1 MIAYIS
7 GALVS
12 AGENYIVID
21 NHGMGYRIFVS
32 GKFLERIPAYGT
44 QIKVYTH
51 MYIREDEL
59 TLYGFYSEEELSVFR
74 ILIGISGV
82 GPKVAMAILTA
93 LTIQELQLAVISED
107 AKTISKAN
115 GVGTKGASRII
126 LELKDKLKMEDM
138 MDAAYEQS
146 IAQDT
151 IDKAKKE
158 AEDIVAAAKTETES
172 KVQDTKSEIELEARK
187 LEAARKSTVEFV
199 ARVSAAYQAQAK
211 ALVELAKAEKL
222 VQPAQTQE
230 TKVDDKTTKIAK
242 PAADE
247 KNAAADKADAPAED
261 STRKFD
267 FGELKFGADY
277 DPKKTK

>member
-32 GKFLERIPAYGT
+32 GKFLEHIPAYGT
-44 QIKVYTH
+44 QIKIYTH

-59 TLYGFYSEEELSVFR
+59 TLYGFHSEEELSVFR

-115 GVGTKGASRII
+115 GVGAKGASRII

-146 IAQDT
+146 I
-151 IDKAKKE
+151 
-158 AEDIVAAAKTETES
+158 
-172 KVQDTKSEIELEARK
+172 VQDTQDLNAARDAI
-187 LEAARKSTVEFV
+187 LALVNLGYSNSEAALAVKKIGDTSQMDVE
-199 ARVSAAYQAQAK
+199 AILKAALK
-211 ALVELAKAEKL
+211 KL
-222 VQPAQTQE
+222 
-230 TKVDDKTTKIAK
+230 I
-242 PAADE
+242 
-247 KNAAADKADAPAED
+247 
-261 STRKFD
+261 
-267 FGELKFGADY
+267 
-277 DPKKTK
+277 

>member
-32 GKFLERIPAYGT
+32 GKFLEHIPAYGT
-44 QIKVYTH
+44 QIKIYTH

-59 TLYGFYSEEELSVFR
+59 TLYGFHSEEELSVFR

-107 AKTISKAN
+107 TKTISKAN
-115 GVGTKGASRII
+115 GVGAKGASRII

-146 IAQDT
+146 I
-151 IDKAKKE
+151 
-158 AEDIVAAAKTETES
+158 
-172 KVQDTKSEIELEARK
+172 VQDTQELNAARDAI
-187 LEAARKSTVEFV
+187 LALVNLGYSNSEAALAVKDWG
-199 ARVSAAYQAQAK
+199 YQSDGYRIDIK
-211 ALVELAKAEKL
+211 GSIEEINI
-222 VQPAQTQE
+222 
-230 TKVDDKTTKIAK
+230 KTDTGGH
-242 PAADE
+242 
-247 KNAAADKADAPAED
+247 
-261 STRKFD
+261 S
-267 FGELKFGADY
+267 G
-277 DPKKTK
+277 

>member
-32 GKFLERIPAYGT
+32 GKFLEHIPAYGT
-44 QIKVYTH
+44 QIKIYTH

-59 TLYGFYSEEELSVFR
+59 TLYGFHSEEELSVFR
-74 ILIGISGV
+74 ILIGISGI

-107 AKTISKAN
+107 VKTISKAN
-115 GVGTKGASRII
+115 GVGAKGASRII

-146 IAQDT
+146 I
-151 IDKAKKE
+151 
-158 AEDIVAAAKTETES
+158 
-172 KVQDTKSEIELEARK
+172 VQDTQDLNAARDAI
-187 LEAARKSTVEFV
+187 LALVNLGYSNSEAALAVKKIGDTSQMDIE
-199 ARVSAAYQAQAK
+199 SILKAALK
-211 ALVELAKAEKL
+211 KL
-222 VQPAQTQE
+222 
-230 TKVDDKTTKIAK
+230 I
-242 PAADE
+242 
-247 KNAAADKADAPAED
+247 
-261 STRKFD
+261 
-267 FGELKFGADY
+267 
-277 DPKKTK
+277 

>member
-32 GKFLERIPAYGT
+32 GKFLEHIPAYGT
-44 QIKVYTH
+44 QIKIYTH

-59 TLYGFYSEEELSVFR
+59 TLYGFHSEEELSVFR

-82 GPKVAMAILTA
+82 CPKVAMAILTA

-115 GVGTKGASRII
+115 GVGAKGASRII

-146 IAQDT
+146 I
-151 IDKAKKE
+151 
-158 AEDIVAAAKTETES
+158 
-172 KVQDTKSEIELEARK
+172 VQDTQDINAARDAI
-187 LEAARKSTVEFV
+187 LALVNLGYSSSEAALAVKKIGDTSQMDIE
-199 ARVSAAYQAQAK
+199 AILKAALK
-211 ALVELAKAEKL
+211 KL
-222 VQPAQTQE
+222 
-230 TKVDDKTTKIAK
+230 I
-242 PAADE
+242 
-247 KNAAADKADAPAED
+247 
-261 STRKFD
+261 
-267 FGELKFGADY
+267 
-277 DPKKTK
+277 

>member
-32 GKFLERIPAYGT
+32 GKFLEHIPAYGT
-44 QIKVYTH
+44 QIKIYTH

-59 TLYGFYSEEELSVFR
+59 TLYGFHSEEELSVFR

-93 LTIQELQLAVISED
+93 LTIQELQLAVISKD
-107 AKTISKAN
+107 TKTISKAN
-115 GVGTKGASRII
+115 GVGAKGASRII

-146 IAQDT
+146 I
-151 IDKAKKE
+151 
-158 AEDIVAAAKTETES
+158 
-172 KVQDTKSEIELEARK
+172 VQDTQDLNAARDAI
-187 LEAARKSTVEFV
+187 LALVNLGYSNSEAALAVKKIGDTSQMDIE
-199 ARVSAAYQAQAK
+199 SILKAALK
-211 ALVELAKAEKL
+211 KL
-222 VQPAQTQE
+222 
-230 TKVDDKTTKIAK
+230 I
-242 PAADE
+242 
-247 KNAAADKADAPAED
+247 
-261 STRKFD
+261 
-267 FGELKFGADY
+267 
-277 DPKKTK
+277 

>member
-32 GKFLERIPAYGT
+32 GKFLEHIPAYGT
-44 QIKVYTH
+44 QIKLYTH

-59 TLYGFYSEEELSVFR
+59 TLYGFHSEEELSVFR

-115 GVGTKGASRII
+115 GVGAKGASRII

-146 IAQDT
+146 I
-151 IDKAKKE
+151 
-158 AEDIVAAAKTETES
+158 
-172 KVQDTKSEIELEARK
+172 VQDTQDINAARDAI
-187 LEAARKSTVEFV
+187 LALVNLGYSSSEAALAVKKIGDTSQMDIE
-199 ARVSAAYQAQAK
+199 AILKAALK
-211 ALVELAKAEKL
+211 KL
-222 VQPAQTQE
+222 
-230 TKVDDKTTKIAK
+230 I
-242 PAADE
+242 
-247 KNAAADKADAPAED
+247 
-261 STRKFD
+261 
-267 FGELKFGADY
+267 
-277 DPKKTK
+277 

>member
-32 GKFLERIPAYGT
+32 GKFLEHIPAYGT
-44 QIKVYTH
+44 QIKIYTH

-59 TLYGFYSEEELSVFR
+59 TLYGFHSEEELSVFR

-107 AKTISKAN
+107 TKTISKAN
-115 GVGTKGASRII
+115 GVGAKGASRII

-146 IAQDT
+146 I
-151 IDKAKKE
+151 
-158 AEDIVAAAKTETES
+158 
-172 KVQDTKSEIELEARK
+172 VQDTQDLKAARDAI
-187 LEAARKSTVEFV
+187 LALVNLGYSNSEAALAVKKIGDTSQMDIE
-199 ARVSAAYQAQAK
+199 SILKAALK
-211 ALVELAKAEKL
+211 KL
-222 VQPAQTQE
+222 
-230 TKVDDKTTKIAK
+230 I
-242 PAADE
+242 
-247 KNAAADKADAPAED
+247 
-261 STRKFD
+261 
-267 FGELKFGADY
+267 
-277 DPKKTK
+277 

>member
-32 GKFLERIPAYGT
+32 GKFLEHIPAYGT
-44 QIKVYTH
+44 QIKIYTH

-59 TLYGFYSEEELSVFR
+59 TLYGFHSEEELSVFR

-115 GVGTKGASRII
+115 GVGAKGASRII

-146 IAQDT
+146 I
-151 IDKAKKE
+151 
-158 AEDIVAAAKTETES
+158 
-172 KVQDTKSEIELEARK
+172 VQDTQDLNAARDAI
-187 LEAARKSTVEFV
+187 LALVNLGYSNSEAALAVKKIGDTSQMDIE
-199 ARVSAAYQAQAK
+199 SILKAALK
-211 ALVELAKAEKL
+211 KL
-222 VQPAQTQE
+222 
-230 TKVDDKTTKIAK
+230 I
-242 PAADE
+242 
-247 KNAAADKADAPAED
+247 
-261 STRKFD
+261 
-267 FGELKFGADY
+267 
-277 DPKKTK
+277 

>member
-1 MIAYIS
+1 MRKLCYTWHSKIWRHIIMIAYIS

-32 GKFLERIPAYGT
+32 GKFLEHIPAYGT
-44 QIKVYTH
+44 QIKIYTH

-59 TLYGFYSEEELSVFR
+59 TLYGFHSEEELSVFR

-115 GVGTKGASRII
+115 GVGAKGASRII

-146 IAQDT
+146 I
-151 IDKAKKE
+151 
-158 AEDIVAAAKTETES
+158 
-172 KVQDTKSEIELEARK
+172 VQDTQDLNAARDAI
-187 LEAARKSTVEFV
+187 LALVNLGYSNSEAALAVKKIGDTSQMDIE
-199 ARVSAAYQAQAK
+199 SILKAALK
-211 ALVELAKAEKL
+211 KL
-222 VQPAQTQE
+222 
-230 TKVDDKTTKIAK
+230 I
-242 PAADE
+242 
-247 KNAAADKADAPAED
+247 
-261 STRKFD
+261 
-267 FGELKFGADY
+267 
-277 DPKKTK
+277 

>member
-1 MIAYIS
+1 MPLRSKNQSDISITRKLCYTWHSKIRRHIIMIAYIA

-32 GKFLERIPAYGT
+32 GKFLEHIPAYGT
-44 QIKVYTH
+44 QIKIYTH

-59 TLYGFYSEEELSVFR
+59 TLYGFHSEEELSVFR

-107 AKTISKAN
+107 TKTISKAN
-115 GVGTKGASRII
+115 GVGAKGASRII

-146 IAQDT
+146 I
-151 IDKAKKE
+151 
-158 AEDIVAAAKTETES
+158 
-172 KVQDTKSEIELEARK
+172 VQDTQDLNAARDAI
-187 LEAARKSTVEFV
+187 LALVNLGYSNSEAALAVKKIGDTSQMDIE
-199 ARVSAAYQAQAK
+199 SILKAALK
-211 ALVELAKAEKL
+211 KL
-222 VQPAQTQE
+222 
-230 TKVDDKTTKIAK
+230 I
-242 PAADE
+242 
-247 KNAAADKADAPAED
+247 
-261 STRKFD
+261 
-267 FGELKFGADY
+267 
-277 DPKKTK
+277 

>member
-32 GKFLERIPAYGT
+32 GKFLEHIPAYGT
-44 QIKVYTH
+44 QIKIYTH

-59 TLYGFYSEEELSVFR
+59 TLYGFHSEEELSVFR

-115 GVGTKGASRII
+115 GVGAKGASRII

-146 IAQDT
+146 I
-151 IDKAKKE
+151 
-158 AEDIVAAAKTETES
+158 
-172 KVQDTKSEIELEARK
+172 VQDTQDLNAARDAI
-187 LEAARKSTVEFV
+187 LALVNLGYSNSEAALAVKKIGDTSQMDIE
-199 ARVSAAYQAQAK
+199 AILKAALK
-211 ALVELAKAEKL
+211 KL
-222 VQPAQTQE
+222 
-230 TKVDDKTTKIAK
+230 I
-242 PAADE
+242 
-247 KNAAADKADAPAED
+247 
-261 STRKFD
+261 
-267 FGELKFGADY
+267 
-277 DPKKTK
+277 

>member
-32 GKFLERIPAYGT
+32 GKFLEHIPAYGT
-44 QIKVYTH
+44 QIKIYTH
-51 MYIREDEL
+51 MDIREDEL
-59 TLYGFYSEEELSVFR
+59 TLYGFHSEEELSVFR

-115 GVGTKGASRII
+115 GVGAKGASRII

-146 IAQDT
+146 I
-151 IDKAKKE
+151 
-158 AEDIVAAAKTETES
+158 
-172 KVQDTKSEIELEARK
+172 VQDTQDLNAARDAI
-187 LEAARKSTVEFV
+187 LALVNLGYSNSEAALAVKKIGDTSQMDIE
-199 ARVSAAYQAQAK
+199 SILKAALK
-211 ALVELAKAEKL
+211 KL
-222 VQPAQTQE
+222 
-230 TKVDDKTTKIAK
+230 I
-242 PAADE
+242 
-247 KNAAADKADAPAED
+247 
-261 STRKFD
+261 
-267 FGELKFGADY
+267 
-277 DPKKTK
+277 

>member
-1 MIAYIS
+1 MIAYIA

-32 GKFLERIPAYGT
+32 GKFLEHIPAYGT

-59 TLYGFYSEEELSVFR
+59 TLYGFHSEEELSVFR

-107 AKTISKAN
+107 AKMISKAN

-146 IAQDT
+146 IAQNTQD
-151 IDKAKKE
+151 
-158 AEDIVAAAKTETES
+158 VNAARDAILALVNLGYS
-172 KVQDTKSEIELEARK
+172 NS
-187 LEAARKSTVEFV
+187 EAALAVNKIGDIGQMDTE
-199 ARVSAAYQAQAK
+199 AILKAALK
-211 ALVELAKAEKL
+211 KL
-222 VQPAQTQE
+222 
-230 TKVDDKTTKIAK
+230 I
-242 PAADE
+242 
-247 KNAAADKADAPAED
+247 
-261 STRKFD
+261 
-267 FGELKFGADY
+267 
-277 DPKKTK
+277 

>member
-32 GKFLERIPAYGT
+32 GKFLEHIPAYGT
-44 QIKVYTH
+44 QIKIYTH

-59 TLYGFYSEEELSVFR
+59 TLYGFHSEEELSVFR

-115 GVGTKGASRII
+115 GVGAKGASRII

-151 IDKAKKE
+151 QD
-158 AEDIVAAAKTETES
+158 VNAARDAILALVNLGYS
-172 KVQDTKSEIELEARK
+172 NS
-187 LEAARKSTVEFV
+187 EAALAIKKIGDTGQMDTE
-199 ARVSAAYQAQAK
+199 AILKAALK
-211 ALVELAKAEKL
+211 KL
-222 VQPAQTQE
+222 
-230 TKVDDKTTKIAK
+230 I
-242 PAADE
+242 
-247 KNAAADKADAPAED
+247 
-261 STRKFD
+261 
-267 FGELKFGADY
+267 
-277 DPKKTK
+277 

>member
-32 GKFLERIPAYGT
+32 GKFLEHIPAYGT
-44 QIKVYTH
+44 QIKIYTH

-59 TLYGFYSEEELSVFR
+59 TLYGFHSEEELSVFR

-146 IAQDT
+146 IAQNTQD
-151 IDKAKKE
+151 
-158 AEDIVAAAKTETES
+158 VNAARDAILALVNLGYS
-172 KVQDTKSEIELEARK
+172 NS
-187 LEAARKSTVEFV
+187 EAALAVKKIGDTSQMDIE
-199 ARVSAAYQAQAK
+199 SILKAALK
-211 ALVELAKAEKL
+211 KL
-222 VQPAQTQE
+222 
-230 TKVDDKTTKIAK
+230 I
-242 PAADE
+242 
-247 KNAAADKADAPAED
+247 
-261 STRKFD
+261 
-267 FGELKFGADY
+267 
-277 DPKKTK
+277 

>member
-32 GKFLERIPAYGT
+32 GKFLEHIPAYGT
-44 QIKVYTH
+44 QIKIYTH

-59 TLYGFYSEEELSVFR
+59 TLYGFHSEEELSVFR

-115 GVGTKGASRII
+115 GVGAKGASRII

-146 IAQDT
+146 I
-151 IDKAKKE
+151 
-158 AEDIVAAAKTETES
+158 
-172 KVQDTKSEIELEARK
+172 VQDTQDINAARDAI
-187 LEAARKSTVEFV
+187 LALVNLGYSSSEAALAVKKIGDTSQMDVEAILKV
-199 ARVSAAYQAQAK
+199 ALK
-211 ALVELAKAEKL
+211 KL
-222 VQPAQTQE
+222 
-230 TKVDDKTTKIAK
+230 I
-242 PAADE
+242 
-247 KNAAADKADAPAED
+247 
-261 STRKFD
+261 
-267 FGELKFGADY
+267 
-277 DPKKTK
+277 

>member
-32 GKFLERIPAYGT
+32 GKFLEHIPAYGT
-44 QIKVYTH
+44 QIKIYTH

-59 TLYGFYSEEELSVFR
+59 TLYGFHSEEELSVFR

-107 AKTISKAN
+107 VKTISKAN
-115 GVGTKGASRII
+115 GVGAKGASRII

-146 IAQDT
+146 I
-151 IDKAKKE
+151 
-158 AEDIVAAAKTETES
+158 
-172 KVQDTKSEIELEARK
+172 VQDTQDLNAARDAI
-187 LEAARKSTVEFV
+187 LALVNLGYSNSEAALAVKKIGDTSQMDIE
-199 ARVSAAYQAQAK
+199 SILKAALK
-211 ALVELAKAEKL
+211 KL
-222 VQPAQTQE
+222 
-230 TKVDDKTTKIAK
+230 I
-242 PAADE
+242 
-247 KNAAADKADAPAED
+247 
-261 STRKFD
+261 
-267 FGELKFGADY
+267 
-277 DPKKTK
+277 

>member
-32 GKFLERIPAYGT
+32 GKFLEHIPAYGT
-44 QIKVYTH
+44 QIKIYTH

-59 TLYGFYSEEELSVFR
+59 TLYGFHSEEELSVFR

-115 GVGTKGASRII
+115 GVGAKGASRII

-138 MDAAYEQS
+138 MDVAYEQS
-146 IAQDT
+146 I
-151 IDKAKKE
+151 
-158 AEDIVAAAKTETES
+158 
-172 KVQDTKSEIELEARK
+172 VQDTQDLNAARDAI
-187 LEAARKSTVEFV
+187 LALVNLGYSNSEAALAVKKIGDTSQMDIE
-199 ARVSAAYQAQAK
+199 SILKAALK
-211 ALVELAKAEKL
+211 KL
-222 VQPAQTQE
+222 
-230 TKVDDKTTKIAK
+230 I
-242 PAADE
+242 
-247 KNAAADKADAPAED
+247 
-261 STRKFD
+261 
-267 FGELKFGADY
+267 
-277 DPKKTK
+277 

>member
-32 GKFLERIPAYGT
+32 GKFLECIPAYGM

-146 IAQDT
+146 VAQDT
-151 IDKAKKE
+151 QD
-158 AEDIVAAAKTETES
+158 VNAARDAILALVNLGYS
-172 KVQDTKSEIELEARK
+172 NS
-187 LEAARKSTVEFV
+187 EAALAVKKIGDTGQMDTE
-199 ARVSAAYQAQAK
+199 AILKAALK
-211 ALVELAKAEKL
+211 KL
-222 VQPAQTQE
+222 
-230 TKVDDKTTKIAK
+230 I
-242 PAADE
+242 
-247 KNAAADKADAPAED
+247 
-261 STRKFD
+261 
-267 FGELKFGADY
+267 
-277 DPKKTK
+277 

>member
-7 GALVS
+7 GALVR

-32 GKFLERIPAYGT
+32 GKFLEHIPAYGT
-44 QIKVYTH
+44 QIKIYTH

-59 TLYGFYSEEELSVFR
+59 TLYGFHSEEELSVFR

-115 GVGTKGASRII
+115 GVGAKGASRII

-146 IAQDT
+146 I
-151 IDKAKKE
+151 
-158 AEDIVAAAKTETES
+158 
-172 KVQDTKSEIELEARK
+172 VQDTQDLNAARDAI
-187 LEAARKSTVEFV
+187 LALVNLGYSNSEAALAVKKIGDTSQMDIE
-199 ARVSAAYQAQAK
+199 SILKAALK
-211 ALVELAKAEKL
+211 KL
-222 VQPAQTQE
+222 
-230 TKVDDKTTKIAK
+230 I
-242 PAADE
+242 
-247 KNAAADKADAPAED
+247 
-261 STRKFD
+261 
-267 FGELKFGADY
+267 
-277 DPKKTK
+277 

>member
-32 GKFLERIPAYGT
+32 GKFLEHIPAYGT
-44 QIKVYTH
+44 QIKIYTH

-59 TLYGFYSEEELSVFR
+59 TLYGFHSEEELSVFR

-146 IAQDT
+146 IAQNTQD
-151 IDKAKKE
+151 
-158 AEDIVAAAKTETES
+158 VNAARDAILALVNLGYS
-172 KVQDTKSEIELEARK
+172 SS
-187 LEAARKSTVEFV
+187 EAALAVKKIGDTGQMDTE
-199 ARVSAAYQAQAK
+199 AILKAALK
-211 ALVELAKAEKL
+211 KL
-222 VQPAQTQE
+222 
-230 TKVDDKTTKIAK
+230 I
-242 PAADE
+242 
-247 KNAAADKADAPAED
+247 
-261 STRKFD
+261 
-267 FGELKFGADY
+267 
-277 DPKKTK
+277 

>member
-21 NHGMGYRIFVS
+21 NHGMGYRILVS
-32 GKFLERIPAYGT
+32 GKFLEHIPAYGT
-44 QIKVYTH
+44 QIKIYTH

-59 TLYGFYSEEELSVFR
+59 TLYGFHSEEELSVFR

-107 AKTISKAN
+107 TKTISKAN
-115 GVGTKGASRII
+115 GVGAKGASRII

-146 IAQDT
+146 I
-151 IDKAKKE
+151 
-158 AEDIVAAAKTETES
+158 
-172 KVQDTKSEIELEARK
+172 VQDTQDLNAARDAI
-187 LEAARKSTVEFV
+187 LALVNLGYSNSEAALAVKKIGDTSQMDIE
-199 ARVSAAYQAQAK
+199 SILKAALK
-211 ALVELAKAEKL
+211 KL
-222 VQPAQTQE
+222 
-230 TKVDDKTTKIAK
+230 I
-242 PAADE
+242 
-247 KNAAADKADAPAED
+247 
-261 STRKFD
+261 
-267 FGELKFGADY
+267 
-277 DPKKTK
+277 

>member
-32 GKFLERIPAYGT
+32 GKFLEHIPAYGT
-44 QIKVYTH
+44 QIKIYTH

-59 TLYGFYSEEELSVFR
+59 TLYGFHSEEELSVFR

-107 AKTISKAN
+107 VKTISKAN
-115 GVGTKGASRII
+115 GVGAKGASRII

-146 IAQDT
+146 I
-151 IDKAKKE
+151 
-158 AEDIVAAAKTETES
+158 
-172 KVQDTKSEIELEARK
+172 VQDTQDINAARDAI
-187 LEAARKSTVEFV
+187 LALVNLGYSSSEAALAVKKIGDTSQMDIE
-199 ARVSAAYQAQAK
+199 AILKAALK
-211 ALVELAKAEKL
+211 KL
-222 VQPAQTQE
+222 
-230 TKVDDKTTKIAK
+230 I
-242 PAADE
+242 
-247 KNAAADKADAPAED
+247 
-261 STRKFD
+261 
-267 FGELKFGADY
+267 
-277 DPKKTK
+277 

>member
-1 MIAYIS
+1 MPLRSKNQSDISIMRKLCYTWHSKIWRHIIMIAYIS

-32 GKFLERIPAYGT
+32 GKFLEHIPAYGT
-44 QIKVYTH
+44 QIKLYTH

-59 TLYGFYSEEELSVFR
+59 TLYGFHSEEELSVFR

-115 GVGTKGASRII
+115 GVGAKGASRII

-146 IAQDT
+146 I
-151 IDKAKKE
+151 
-158 AEDIVAAAKTETES
+158 
-172 KVQDTKSEIELEARK
+172 VQDTQDINAARDAI
-187 LEAARKSTVEFV
+187 LALVNLGYSSSEAALAVKKIGDTSQMDIE
-199 ARVSAAYQAQAK
+199 AILKAALK
-211 ALVELAKAEKL
+211 KL
-222 VQPAQTQE
+222 
-230 TKVDDKTTKIAK
+230 I
-242 PAADE
+242 
-247 KNAAADKADAPAED
+247 
-261 STRKFD
+261 
-267 FGELKFGADY
+267 
-277 DPKKTK
+277 

>member
-32 GKFLERIPAYGT
+32 GKFLEHIPAYGT
-44 QIKVYTH
+44 QIKIYTH

-59 TLYGFYSEEELSVFR
+59 TLYGFHSEEELSVFR
-74 ILIGISGV
+74 VLIGISGV

-115 GVGTKGASRII
+115 GVGAKGASRII

-146 IAQDT
+146 IIQDT
-151 IDKAKKE
+151 Q
-158 AEDIVAAAKTETES
+158 DINAARDAILALVNLGYS
-172 KVQDTKSEIELEARK
+172 SS
-187 LEAARKSTVEFV
+187 EAALAVKKIGDTSQMDIE
-199 ARVSAAYQAQAK
+199 AILKAALK
-211 ALVELAKAEKL
+211 KL
-222 VQPAQTQE
+222 
-230 TKVDDKTTKIAK
+230 I
-242 PAADE
+242 
-247 KNAAADKADAPAED
+247 
-261 STRKFD
+261 
-267 FGELKFGADY
+267 
-277 DPKKTK
+277 

>member
-32 GKFLERIPAYGT
+32 GKFLEHIPAYGT
-44 QIKVYTH
+44 QIKIYTH

-59 TLYGFYSEEELSVFR
+59 TLYGFHSEEELSVFR

-146 IAQDT
+146 I
-151 IDKAKKE
+151 
-158 AEDIVAAAKTETES
+158 
-172 KVQDTKSEIELEARK
+172 VQDTQDINAARDAI
-187 LEAARKSTVEFV
+187 LALVNLGYSSSEAALAVKKIGDTSQMDIE
-199 ARVSAAYQAQAK
+199 SILKAALK
-211 ALVELAKAEKL
+211 KL
-222 VQPAQTQE
+222 
-230 TKVDDKTTKIAK
+230 I
-242 PAADE
+242 
-247 KNAAADKADAPAED
+247 
-261 STRKFD
+261 
-267 FGELKFGADY
+267 
-277 DPKKTK
+277 

>member
-32 GKFLERIPAYGT
+32 GKFLEHIPAYGT
-44 QIKVYTH
+44 QIKIYTH

-59 TLYGFYSEEELSVFR
+59 TLYGFHSEEELSVFR

-115 GVGTKGASRII
+115 GVGAKGASRII

-146 IAQDT
+146 IVRDTQD
-151 IDKAKKE
+151 AN
-158 AEDIVAAAKTETES
+158 AARDAILALVNLGYS
-172 KVQDTKSEIELEARK
+172 NS
-187 LEAARKSTVEFV
+187 EAALAVKKIGDTSQMDIE
-199 ARVSAAYQAQAK
+199 AILKAALK
-211 ALVELAKAEKL
+211 KL
-222 VQPAQTQE
+222 
-230 TKVDDKTTKIAK
+230 I
-242 PAADE
+242 
-247 KNAAADKADAPAED
+247 
-261 STRKFD
+261 
-267 FGELKFGADY
+267 
-277 DPKKTK
+277 

>member
-32 GKFLERIPAYGT
+32 GKFLEHIPAYGT
-44 QIKVYTH
+44 QIKIYTH

-59 TLYGFYSEEELSVFR
+59 TLYGFHSEEELSVFR

-126 LELKDKLKMEDM
+126 LELKDKLRMEDM
-138 MDAAYEQS
+138 MDVAYEQS
-146 IAQDT
+146 I
-151 IDKAKKE
+151 
-158 AEDIVAAAKTETES
+158 
-172 KVQDTKSEIELEARK
+172 VQDTQDLNAARDAI
-187 LEAARKSTVEFV
+187 LALVNLGYSNSEAALAVKKIGDTSQMDIE
-199 ARVSAAYQAQAK
+199 SILKAALK
-211 ALVELAKAEKL
+211 KL
-222 VQPAQTQE
+222 
-230 TKVDDKTTKIAK
+230 I
-242 PAADE
+242 
-247 KNAAADKADAPAED
+247 
-261 STRKFD
+261 
-267 FGELKFGADY
+267 
-277 DPKKTK
+277 

>member
-32 GKFLERIPAYGT
+32 GKFLEHIPAYGT
-44 QIKVYTH
+44 QIKIYTH

-59 TLYGFYSEEELSVFR
+59 TLYGFHSEEELSVFR

-115 GVGTKGASRII
+115 GVGAKGASRII

-138 MDAAYEQS
+138 MDAAYERS
-146 IAQDT
+146 I
-151 IDKAKKE
+151 
-158 AEDIVAAAKTETES
+158 
-172 KVQDTKSEIELEARK
+172 VQDTQDVNAARDAI
-187 LEAARKSTVEFV
+187 LALVNLGYSNSEAALAVKKIGDTSQMDIE
-199 ARVSAAYQAQAK
+199 AILKAALK
-211 ALVELAKAEKL
+211 KL
-222 VQPAQTQE
+222 
-230 TKVDDKTTKIAK
+230 I
-242 PAADE
+242 
-247 KNAAADKADAPAED
+247 
-261 STRKFD
+261 
-267 FGELKFGADY
+267 
-277 DPKKTK
+277 

>member
-32 GKFLERIPAYGT
+32 GKFLEHIPAYGT
-44 QIKVYTH
+44 QIKIYTH

-59 TLYGFYSEEELSVFR
+59 TLYGFHSEEELSVFR

-151 IDKAKKE
+151 QD
-158 AEDIVAAAKTETES
+158 VNAARDAILALVNLGYS
-172 KVQDTKSEIELEARK
+172 NS
-187 LEAARKSTVEFV
+187 EAALAVKKIGDTGQMDTE
-199 ARVSAAYQAQAK
+199 AILKAALK
-211 ALVELAKAEKL
+211 KL
-222 VQPAQTQE
+222 
-230 TKVDDKTTKIAK
+230 I
-242 PAADE
+242 
-247 KNAAADKADAPAED
+247 
-261 STRKFD
+261 
-267 FGELKFGADY
+267 
-277 DPKKTK
+277 